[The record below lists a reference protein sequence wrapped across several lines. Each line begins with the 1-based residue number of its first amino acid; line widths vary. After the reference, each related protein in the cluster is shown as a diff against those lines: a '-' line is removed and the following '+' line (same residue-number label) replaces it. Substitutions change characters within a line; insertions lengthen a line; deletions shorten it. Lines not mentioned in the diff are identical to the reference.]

1 MDIALESFDYKG
13 INEAINL
20 NKIKAT
26 LKKKLQDI
34 LKRIK
39 EILSKIKTA
48 FTIKKKSS
56 DKAAAEKKTDDVAK
70 DMTSGSAPKRV
81 YTREQI
87 LSAKFKLIGS
97 DFKKKVVPDILRG
110 ITYSTKINVFKKDDI
125 TKMANTIL
133 KSFDI
138 IMTLSVESIE
148 TASNTINSIIES
160 CGNDSFDSEE
170 VDGSAANIIRA
181 ADLDDVIDEYIADS
195 YINQDTCSAFDCKS
209 FSQIFPIGLYGLEGK
224 FGRIADKAQEF
235 CDAAMHDMFTTNSG
249 LGDTPETEFTKTYN
263 DYIRMMTCLE
273 TRLRYVLAYGNRI
286 DNIIVKTNKEVIKAF
301 TEYLKT
307 DEAES
312 ALKSAGWYE
321 SEVAKGDV
329 YEESFA
335 VIK

>member
-13 INEAINL
+13 INEAINI

-39 EILSKIKTA
+39 EILTKIKSA
-48 FTIKKKSS
+48 VSLKKKTA
-56 DKAAAEKKTDDVAK
+56 DKAAAEKKVDDIAK
-70 DMTSGSAPKRV
+70 DMTSGSTPKRV
-81 YTREQI
+81 YTPEEV

-110 ITYSTKINVFKKDDI
+110 ITYSTKINVFKKEDI

-133 KSFDI
+133 KSFDM
-138 IMTLSVESIE
+138 IMTLSVKSIE
-148 TASNTINSIIES
+148 TASHTINSIIES
-160 CGNDSFDSEE
+160 CSNDSFDSEE
-170 VDGSAANIIRA
+170 VDGSAANIIRTA
-181 ADLDDVIDEYIADS
+181 ALDDVVAEYIASD
-195 YINQDTCSAFDCKS
+195 YINQDTCSAFDYRS

-224 FGRIADKAQEF
+224 FNRISDKAQEF
-235 CDAAMHDMFTTNSG
+235 CDAALHDMFTTNAG